1 VSFIL
6 VIVVKTVSVI
16 GVKLAKKIINK
27 LEKEKKVTI
36 KQIENIAKLKKERRF
51 IKRIIESGIG
61 IREKIILLDL
71 IMVSPSN
78 NMMKCSN
85 NKMRSVQSAVK

>member
-1 VSFIL
+1 MSFIL